1 MGERLRN
8 IAREILL
15 FGACAIF
22 TGTVGILVVDA
33 VIMPR
38 YVRKGEQIEVPRLVD
53 LTPDQARR
61 ALAKKGLRMRL
72 HNSRWDTRIVKGN
85 IVVQNPPAGSKVKSG
100 RTIFVVPSKGTRS
113 FKVPDVRRKKLRQAH
128 LYIQQAGLT
137 VGEII
142 EEPSADV
149 EEGAVARQE
158 PRAGAQVSAGTEVT
172 LYVSDGP
179 PGELLIM
186 MDLVGDRAKTARKRI
201 VDSGFRVGRIRY
213 EFTTSYEPDVVIRQV
228 PESGEEV
235 RQGSR
240 VSFVISK
247 L

>member
-8 IAREILL
+8 IAREMLL

>member
-8 IAREILL
+8 IAREMLL

-158 PRAGAQVSAGTEVT
+158 PRAGAQVGAGTEVT

>member
-1 MGERLRN
+1 M
-8 IAREILL
+8 
-15 FGACAIF
+15 
-22 TGTVGILVVDA
+22 
-33 VIMPR
+33 
-38 YVRKGEQIEVPRLVD
+38 
-53 LTPDQARR
+53 
-61 ALAKKGLRMRL
+61 
-72 HNSRWDTRIVKGN
+72 KGN